1 MSEMQNVKKDAP
13 VLSVRDLSVAFG
25 GKVSTRRCFP
35 KFWKKFVETVPALQ
49 VTDRV
54 SFEIFPGEF
63 FALVGESG
71 CGKSVT
77 AMSILRLLPYP
88 SAKIVEGEVM
98 FESRTATEA
107 AATAVVAGD
116 ATAATAACSA
126 ASNATAVASGD
137 AARSHD
143 AEKFAAGKA
152 AAATAFVAGNAA
164 ATGNVAAAG
173 CIDLTKVSLAD
184 LQKVRGSEIA
194 CIFQEPMQ
202 ALNPVVTIKKQLLEV
217 FKFGASRLCEKNA
230 PRDCYGG
237 EVAGAASCARDSVM
251 NSDSHKSASSNCES
265 ENCSSQICNKDAS
278 HAEEPLTV
286 IREQL
291 LAAGF
296 KDPERVLNSY
306 PHELSGGMLQRVC
319 IVMALLPKPKLII
332 ADEPTTALDVTVQ
345 AQVLKVLK
353 DMAEKTGTAVLLI
366 THNMG
371 IVSEYA
377 HRVAVMY
384 AGRIVECGPV
394 RDVINCPMHP
404 YTQGLL
410 AAIPE
415 SHSDL
420 RTLCSIPGSVP
431 HPKDFVAGCR
441 FADRCSLCSAECKKE
456 TLPPKVGSA
465 MHFANCFKGRI

>member
-1 MSEMQNVKKDAP
+1 MFRRETRDERREERVILSEVEGSSKVP
-13 VLSVRDLSVAFG
+13 VLRVKEVSVAFG
-25 GKVSTRRCFP
+25 FDKNGNPRDGKQP
-35 KFWKKFVETVPALQ
+35 LQ

-54 SFEIFPGEF
+54 SFDIFPGEF

-77 AMSILRLLPYP
+77 AMSILRLLPWP
-88 SAKIVEGEVM
+88 SAKIVNGSIL
-98 FESRTATEA
+98 FNDR
-107 AATAVVAGD
+107 
-116 ATAATAACSA
+116 
-126 ASNATAVASGD
+126 
-137 AARSHD
+137 
-143 AEKFAAGKA
+143 
-152 AAATAFVAGNAA
+152 
-164 ATGNVAAAG
+164 
-173 CIDLTKVSLAD
+173 DLVKLPLNE
-184 LQKVRGSEIA
+184 LQSVRGSEIA

-217 FKFGASRLCEKNA
+217 FKFGAVSKSA
-230 PRDCYGG
+230 
-237 EVAGAASCARDSVM
+237 VSKSAASSATS
-251 NSDSHKSASSNCES
+251 NSTSSAN
-265 ENCSSQICNKDAS
+265 
-278 HAEEPLTV
+278 PLTI

-291 LAAGF
+291 RLAGF
-296 KDPERVLNSY
+296 TDPDRVLNSY

-345 AQVLKVLK
+345 AQVLAVLK

-371 IVSEYA
+371 IVSQYA

-384 AGRIVECGPV
+384 AGRIVEEGPV
-394 RDVINCPMHP
+394 REVINHPLHP

-420 RTLCSIPGSVP
+420 RTLASIPGSVP
-431 HPKDFVAGCR
+431 HPKDFAEGCR
-441 FADRCSLCSAECKKE
+441 FADRCCKCAQASADVREKCLSAE
-456 TLPPKVGSA
+456 LPPKMVEA
-465 MHFANCFKGRI
+465 NHFAYCFLQSFFA

>member
-1 MSEMQNVKKDAP
+1 MCHSERNVVESKNLDMSKA
-13 VLSVRDLSVAFG
+13 VLSVKDVSVAFG
-25 GKVSTRRCFP
+25 FDKNGNPRDNMTP
-35 KFWKKFVETVPALQ
+35 LQ

-54 SFEIFPGEF
+54 SFDIFPGEF

-77 AMSILRLLPYP
+77 AMSILRLLPWP
-88 SAKIVEGEVM
+88 SAKIVNGEIL
-98 FESRTATEA
+98 FGQDSR
-107 AATAVVAGD
+107 
-116 ATAATAACSA
+116 
-126 ASNATAVASGD
+126 
-137 AARSHD
+137 
-143 AEKFAAGKA
+143 
-152 AAATAFVAGNAA
+152 
-164 ATGNVAAAG
+164 
-173 CIDLTKVSLAD
+173 DLVKLPLKE
-184 LQKVRGSEIA
+184 LQSVRGSEIA

-217 FKFGASRLCEKNA
+217 FK
-230 PRDCYGG
+230 Y
-237 EVAGAASCARDSVM
+237 
-251 NSDSHKSASSNCES
+251 
-265 ENCSSQICNKDAS
+265 SSQKPSWTLSRSLQGDNEKTSSVQESTSLPQRRSTSMSFWRPKADRIQDETS
-278 HAEEPLTV
+278 DPLAI

-291 LAAGF
+291 RLAGF
-296 KDPERVLNSY
+296 TDPDRVLNSY

-345 AQVLKVLK
+345 AQVLAVLK

-371 IVSEYA
+371 IVSQYA

-384 AGRIVECGPV
+384 AGRIVEEGPV
-394 RDVINCPMHP
+394 REVINHPMHP

-420 RTLCSIPGSVP
+420 RTLASIPGSVP
-431 HPKDFVAGCR
+431 HPKDFAQGCR
-441 FADRCSLCSAECKKE
+441 FADRCCKCSQAAAELREKCLSAE
-456 TLPPKVGSA
+456 LPPKIADSE
-465 MHFANCFKGRI
+465 HFAYCFFQTNGKNL

>member
-1 MSEMQNVKKDAP
+1 MRLHDV
-13 VLSVRDLSVAFG
+13 SVAFG
-25 GKVSTRRCFP
+25 FEKNGNPRDNMTP
-35 KFWKKFVETVPALQ
+35 LQ

-54 SFEIFPGEF
+54 SFDIFPGEF

-77 AMSILRLLPYP
+77 AMSILRLLPWP
-88 SAKIVEGEVM
+88 SAKIVNGEILFRDV
-98 FESRTATEA
+98 FGDVDNGNES
-107 AATAVVAGD
+107 
-116 ATAATAACSA
+116 
-126 ASNATAVASGD
+126 
-137 AARSHD
+137 AR
-143 AEKFAAGKA
+143 
-152 AAATAFVAGNAA
+152 
-164 ATGNVAAAG
+164 
-173 CIDLTKVSLAD
+173 DLVKLPLKE
-184 LQKVRGSEIA
+184 LQSVRGSEIA

-217 FKFGASRLCEKNA
+217 FKFAVSRESSNSAQSSNAHSSKGCHSRLEKPA
-230 PRDCYGG
+230 PDLFRG
-237 EVAGAASCARDSVM
+237 
-251 NSDSHKSASSNCES
+251 KP
-265 ENCSSQICNKDAS
+265 
-278 HAEEPLTV
+278 PLDL

-291 LAAGF
+291 RLAGF
-296 KDPERVLNSY
+296 TDPDRVLNSY

-345 AQVLKVLK
+345 AQVLAVLK

-371 IVSEYA
+371 IVSQYA

-384 AGRIVECGPV
+384 AGRIVEEGPV
-394 RDVINCPMHP
+394 REVINHPMHP

-420 RTLCSIPGSVP
+420 RTLASIPGSVP
-431 HPKDFVAGCR
+431 HPKDFAQGCR
-441 FADRCSLCSAECKKE
+441 FADRCCKCAQASAELREKCLSTE
-456 TLPPKVGSA
+456 LPPKIA
-465 MHFANCFKGRI
+465 DAEHFAYCFFQTNGKNL

>member
-1 MSEMQNVKKDAP
+1 MPWTRSRGIGMSNP
-13 VLSVRDLSVAFG
+13 VLCVKDVSVAFG
-25 GKVSTRRCFP
+25 FDKNGNSRDGVLP
-35 KFWKKFVETVPALQ
+35 LQ

-54 SFEIFPGEF
+54 SFDIYPGEF

-77 AMSILRLLPYP
+77 AMSILRLLPWP
-88 SAKIVEGEVM
+88 SAKIVNGSILFNAGET
-98 FESRTATEA
+98 SR
-107 AATAVVAGD
+107 
-116 ATAATAACSA
+116 
-126 ASNATAVASGD
+126 
-137 AARSHD
+137 
-143 AEKFAAGKA
+143 
-152 AAATAFVAGNAA
+152 
-164 ATGNVAAAG
+164 
-173 CIDLTKVSLAD
+173 DLVKLSLAE
-184 LQKVRGSEIA
+184 LQQVRGSEIA

-217 FKFGASRLCEKNA
+217 FKFAVSRESLDSAQSSNAHSSNSQSANAHSSKGCHSRLEKPA
-230 PRDCYGG
+230 PDLFRG
-237 EVAGAASCARDSVM
+237 
-251 NSDSHKSASSNCES
+251 KL
-265 ENCSSQICNKDAS
+265 
-278 HAEEPLTV
+278 PLDL

-291 LAAGF
+291 RLAGF
-296 KDPERVLNSY
+296 TDPDRVLNSY

-345 AQVLKVLK
+345 AQVLAVLK

-371 IVSEYA
+371 IVSQYA

-384 AGRIVECGPV
+384 AGRIVEEGPV
-394 RDVINCPMHP
+394 REVINHPMHP

-420 RTLCSIPGSVP
+420 RTLSSIPGSVP
-431 HPKDFVAGCR
+431 HPKDFAQGCR
-441 FADRCSLCSAECKKE
+441 FADRCCKCAQASTEVREKCLSAE
-456 TLPPKVGSA
+456 LPPKIA
-465 MHFANCFKGRI
+465 DAEHFAYCFFQTNGKNL

>member
-1 MSEMQNVKKDAP
+1 MSNA
-13 VLSVRDLSVAFG
+13 VLSVQDVSVAFG
-25 GKVSTRRCFP
+25 FDKNGNPRDGKQP
-35 KFWKKFVETVPALQ
+35 LQ

-54 SFEIFPGEF
+54 SFDIFPGEF

-77 AMSILRLLPYP
+77 AMSILRLLPWP
-88 SAKIVEGEVM
+88 SAKIVSGSIM
-98 FESRTATEA
+98 F
-107 AATAVVAGD
+107 
-116 ATAATAACSA
+116 
-126 ASNATAVASGD
+126 NSGD
-137 AARSHD
+137 FREGGD
-143 AEKFAAGKA
+143 N
-152 AAATAFVAGNAA
+152 GNANSRDL
-164 ATGNVAAAG
+164 AT
-173 CIDLTKVSLAD
+173 LSLD
-184 LQKVRGSEIA
+184 ELQHIRGSEIA

-217 FKFGASRLCEKNA
+217 FRYSSKKPQASQNCHPGAEGDRIHK
-230 PRDCYGG
+230 
-237 EVAGAASCARDSVM
+237 DSL
-251 NSDSHKSASSNCES
+251 SDSSQSRSRNKSGMTVEAGMTS
-265 ENCSSQICNKDAS
+265 D
-278 HAEEPLTV
+278 PLTI

-291 LAAGF
+291 RLAGF
-296 KDPERVLNSY
+296 TDPDRVLNSY

-345 AQVLKVLK
+345 AQVLAVLK

-371 IVSEYA
+371 IVSQYA

-384 AGRIVECGPV
+384 AGRIVEEGPV
-394 RDVINCPMHP
+394 REVINHPLHP

-420 RTLCSIPGSVP
+420 RTLASIPGAVP
-431 HPKDFVAGCR
+431 HPKDFVQGCR
-441 FADRCSLCSAECKKE
+441 FADRCCKCAQSSVELREKCLSAE
-456 TLPPKVGSA
+456 LPSKIA
-465 MHFANCFKGRI
+465 DAEHFAYCYFKSP